1 MARFVNKFIS
11 SAWTINGIVLLL
23 LGAVLAY
30 EGLSVK
36 SMSYAGLAFVV
47 CLIAINRFCARRNKL
62 LLQIQ
67 QYEQDIAAIKAERIP
82 ADFVDSFESSVSRL
96 MDLSS
101 KQIDLSR
108 NQTEEAVKTLSKRF
122 SGLVQSLTAAVEASR
137 STSGDMTD
145 GSGGVVQIFE
155 NGRDQLSTLVDN
167 LAQSMQNRNKLL
179 TEVTELSGYTED
191 LKNMASSVEEIASQ
205 TNLLALNAAIEA
217 ARAGEMGRGFAVVAD
232 EVRELSIQSGKAG
245 EKIAEMVNTVN
256 NAMHKALEN
265 AAEYSKEDLKSEM
278 NSREL
283 VDNVMNNMKGI
294 VDGLSDSSSVL
305 KETSLKIVQEI
316 NDILVSLQFQDR
328 VSQILAHVDQSMTEF
343 NNQLSE
349 KKRKRMQGEFTNYN
363 VESLL
368 AEMEKGYTTNEQ
380 RIIHHGG
387 EANAPGAEDVEYF

>member
-1 MARFVNKFIS
+1 MILLV
-11 SAWTINGIVLLL
+11 GLVLS
-23 LGAVLAY
+23 Y
-30 EGLSVK
+30 EGLSMK
-36 SMSYAGLAFVV
+36 SASYAGLVLVV
-47 CLIAINRFCARRNKL
+47 SLIVVSRFCVRRNRL
-62 LLQIQ
+62 LKQITK
-67 QYEQDIAAIKAERIP
+67 YEEQIAEIEAAQIP

-101 KQIDLSR
+101 KQIELSR
-108 NQTEEAVKTLSKRF
+108 SQTEDAIKTLSKRF
-122 SGLVQSLTAAVEASR
+122 SGLVQNLTAAVEASR
-137 STSGDMTD
+137 NTSGDMTES
-145 GSGGVVQIFE
+145 SGGVVQVFE
-155 NGRDQLSTLVDN
+155 NGRQRLSELVDE
-167 LAQSMQNRNKLL
+167 LGKSMQNRNKLL

-256 NAMHKALEN
+256 TAMHKALEN
-265 AAEYSKEDLKSEM
+265 AAEYSMEDLKSEM

-283 VDNVMNNMKGI
+283 VDDVMNSMKDVI
-294 VDGLSDSSSVL
+294 DGLSDSSSVL
-305 KETSLKIVQEI
+305 KETSIGIVKEI

-328 VSQILAHVDQSMTEF
+328 VSQILSHVDKSMTEF

-349 KKRKRMQGEFTNYN
+349 KKRNRMQGQFANYN
-363 VESLL
+363 VETLL

-380 RIIHHGG
+380 RSIHHGG
-387 EANAPGAEDVEYF
+387 EADAPGSAEVEYF